1 MRQSGDTTEVAAPE
15 PKVEVNGV
23 MMTRG
28 EWKQFMEDCPH
39 EKFAHVGVELMD
51 GSKMSICER
60 CKYIQ
65 HEAIAK
71 IIEGEET

>member
-1 MRQSGDTTEVAAPE
+1 MTAEYRIEVDG
-15 PKVEVNGV
+15 K
-23 MMTRG
+23 MMTRQ
-28 EWKQFMEDCPH
+28 EWKRFMEDCPH
-39 EKFAHVGVELMD
+39 EKFAHPGVKLMD

-71 IIEGEET
+71 MIEREATD